1 MKEGLPRV
9 RDTLSGLQAT
19 LRNNDSV
26 LVIQG
31 SVANLTYLNINGRDI
46 WVETDKLLEAINK
59 VAEANR
65 KEKSA

>member
-1 MKEGLPRV
+1 M